1 MFKKG
6 IVRSYEINKEN
17 NVIEELM
24 FIKIN
29 VVKGFNKRKCERSD
43 IK

>member
-6 IVRSYEINKEN
+6 IVRSYKINKEN

-24 FIKIN
+24 FIRN
-29 VVKGFNKRKCERSD
+29 YNWCCKRKCERSD

>member
-24 FIKIN
+24 FVRN
-29 VVKGFNKRKCERSD
+29 YD
-43 IK
+43 